1 MSNLTNFISQQKPLE
16 DNYWGHPYFSNIGA
30 NNMHLSFL
38 TAIYYIAFILLGLV
52 LGYHLGFNLFL
63 LLCGLFSIANPPY
76 WLNVLFAAGFAIIL
90 AIIYFVIAVL
100 LHGIKNVLYK
110 IGDAIAEFF
119 TNLIVAL
126 YNKN

>member
-1 MSNLTNFISQQKPLE
+1 MSNLTNFISQQNPLE

-38 TAIYYIAFILLGLV
+38 TALYYIAFILLGLV

-63 LLCGLFSIANPPY
+63 LLCSLFSIADPPY
-76 WLNVLFAAGFAIIL
+76 WLNVAFAAGFGFVLAAIYL
-90 AIIYFVIAVL
+90 VIAAF
-100 LHGIKNVLYK
+100 LHGIKNVTYK
-110 IGDAIAEFF
+110 LIDVMAEFL
-119 TNLIVAL
+119 TRLVASL